1 MVSSMSIVLGILTFI
16 LILVSLFLILVVL
29 AQRAKSDGGMGSALG
44 GGMAESAFGGETGNV
59 LTKATI
65 NAAIAFFVLS
75 FLLYLGNVYQ
85 RNHGGAAAGAL
96 PNIPMPVT
104 SPVAPVSATPLPG
117 LPAPLAKPT
126 PAVSTPAQ
134 PAPAATTTTP
144 APAPKNP

>member
-1 MVSSMSIVLGILTFI
+1 MFNSMSIVLGILTFI

-65 NAAIAFFVLS
+65 NATIAFFVLS
-75 FLLYLGNVYQ
+75 FLLHLGNVYQ
-85 RNHGGAAAGAL
+85 RNHGSAAAGAL
-96 PNIPMPVT
+96 PSIPVPVT
-104 SPVAPVSATPLPG
+104 PVSATPQPG

-134 PAPAATTTTP
+134 PAPAAASTATP

>member
-1 MVSSMSIVLGILTFI
+1 MSIVLGILTFI

-65 NAAIAFFVLS
+65 NASIAFFVLS

-85 RNHGGAAAGAL
+85 RSHGSAAAGAL
-96 PNIPMPVT
+96 PSIPVPVT
-104 SPVAPVSATPLPG
+104 SPMAPLSTTPQPG
-117 LPAPLAKPT
+117 LPAP
-126 PAVSTPAQ
+126 AVSTPVQ
-134 PAPAATTTTP
+134 PAPTAATTAS

>member
-1 MVSSMSIVLGILTFI
+1 MFSSMSIVLGILTFI

-65 NAAIAFFVLS
+65 NATIAFFVLS

-85 RNHGGAAAGAL
+85 RNHGSAAAGAL
-96 PNIPMPVT
+96 PNIPVPVA
-104 SPVAPVSATPLPG
+104 SPVAPVSTTPQPG
-117 LPAPLAKPT
+117 PLAKPT

-134 PAPAATTTTP
+134 PAPVAASTATP